1 MLAMSQLFWKTLQ
14 LSTVLAVL
22 FSNVHYQ
29 WTPNGYAA
37 GIVAMLAAL
46 FVTAIPVMAAD
57 LARIGSRL
65 GKFVFGLA
73 AEIASRL
80 SRLASPS
87 KARLL
92 LRSKRPSN

>member
-1 MLAMSQLFWKTLQ
+1 MSQLFWKTLQ

-37 GIVAMLAAL
+37 GIVALLASL
-46 FVTAIPVMAAD
+46 FVTAIPVMFTD
-57 LARIGSRL
+57 FLRLFRRI
-65 GKFVFGLA
+65 
-73 AEIASRL
+73 AEQASRL

>member
-1 MLAMSQLFWKTLQ
+1 MSQLFWKTLQ
-14 LSTVLAVL
+14 LGTVLAVL

-46 FVTAIPVMAAD
+46 FVTAIPVMITD
-57 LARIGSRL
+57 FVHLCRRI
-65 GKFVFGLA
+65 
-73 AEIASRL
+73 AEPASRL

>member
-1 MLAMSQLFWKTLQ
+1 MSQLFWKTLQ

-37 GIVAMLAAL
+37 GIVALLAAL
-46 FVTAIPVMAAD
+46 FVTAIPVMFTD
-57 LARIGSRL
+57 FLRLFRRI
-65 GKFVFGLA
+65 
-73 AEIASRL
+73 AEQASRL
-80 SRLASPS
+80 SGLASPS

>member
-1 MLAMSQLFWKTLQ
+1 MTAMSQLFWKTLQ
-14 LSTVLAVL
+14 LGTVCAVL

-46 FVTAIPVMAAD
+46 FVTAIPVMITD
-57 LARIGSRL
+57 FLRLCRRI
-65 GKFVFGLA
+65 
-73 AEIASRL
+73 AELASRL